1 MWISYQVKSYI
12 LILPTTFLLNA
23 FQATFSGLL
32 NERIYDYGKTPVK
45 DCVVLKIRE
54 RTSVDFAYPIKFYPI
69 WWKKPQRVREVNPFT
84 QKACYLQSKVT
95 ETRTL
100 LTLLNKL

>member
-23 FQATFSGLL
+23 FHATFSGLL

-69 WWKKPQRVREVNPFT
+69 WWKKTTKGKR
-84 QKACYLQSKVT
+84 SKSIHT
-95 ETRTL
+95 KSML
-100 LTLLNKL
+100 LTIKGHWNEDFVDTSK

>member
-1 MWISYQVKSYI
+1 MIIKIVILEKELSSFESLYDDLIANVNKLSSISYIHPYA
-12 LILPTTFLLNA
+12 TTFLLNA
-23 FQATFSGLL
+23 FQVTFSGLL

-69 WWKKPQRVREVNPFT
+69 W
-84 QKACYLQSKVT
+84 
-95 ETRTL
+95 
-100 LTLLNKL
+100 

>member
-1 MWISYQVKSYI
+1 MSFFPGFPVFSRREMDHFSRFPAGNSKPGKCAT

-69 WWKKPQRVREVNPFT
+69 W
-84 QKACYLQSKVT
+84 
-95 ETRTL
+95 
-100 LTLLNKL
+100 